1 MSGGAPAAG
10 DDAARLQTLWARWRH
25 LVALIGFA
33 AGLASF
39 VLIERQERVARAL
52 VILLPL
58 TWLLPLLEPW
68 LRRLAG
74 RHHRLRASP
83 VLLGYA
89 AQAVHQESLFF
100 TLPFFF
106 ATTAWLSPQALFT
119 AVMGALAVASILD
132 PLYYGHVV
140 PRRALLWAFHAV
152 AAFVTVL
159 TAAPMLW
166 QLTTTQSLSLA
177 LTCLGAVSVP
187 AWHALLP
194 ARPLRGIAAL
204 LLGAGLAWAGWQARA
219 AIPPATLWVAE
230 MRITASVDTAGRVP
244 GPALDAL
251 DAASLHSRGLY
262 AWSSIRVPRGLR
274 ERVEHHWIHEGRRV
288 DTIALDV
295 SGGREAGYRAWSHK
309 QTFPADPRGRWEV
322 RAVTASG
329 QLLGHVRFDVD

>member
-1 MSGGAPAAG
+1 MNGGTQPG
-10 DDAARLQTLWARWRH
+10 IDPARLEALWARWRH
-25 LVALIGFA
+25 LVALFGFA
-33 AGLASF
+33 AGIASF
-39 VLIERQERVARAL
+39 VLIERRERLAQAL

-68 LRRLAG
+68 LRRLAE
-74 RHHRLRASP
+74 RHRRLRASP

-119 AVMGALAVASILD
+119 AIMATLAVASILD

-140 PRRALLWAFHAV
+140 PRRAILWAFHAV

-166 QLTTTQSLSLA
+166 HLTTTQSLWLA
-177 LTCLGAVSVP
+177 LAFLGAVSVP
-187 AWHALLP
+187 AWYALLP
-194 ARPLRGIAAL
+194 RHALRGLAAV

-244 GPALDAL
+244 GAAVDRL
-251 DAASLHSRGLY
+251 DAATLRSQGLY

-274 ERVEHHWIHEGRRV
+274 ERIEHHWIHEGRRV

-309 QTFPADPRGRWEV
+309 RAFPADPSGRWEV
-322 RAVTASG
+322 RVVTASG
-329 QLLGHVRFDVD
+329 QLLGHVRFAVD